1 MKKIKLILLSLMLFV
16 VTGTYAQTVKT
27 EEIKIKAG
35 FHCPNGKALIEK
47 ELVKEDGVTYVLA
60 DVATGVVTIKYD
72 PKKQNKD
79 KLVAAIEKIGYTT
92 EFSKK
97 DAVIRKACSHEEP
110 QKKEIKKN

>member
-1 MKKIKLILLSLMLFV
+1 MLLFV
-16 VTGTYAQTVKT
+16 AGTYAQTAKT
-27 EEIKIKAG
+27 EEIKIKAS

-60 DVATGVVTIKYD
+60 DVETGVVTIKYD

-97 DAVIRKACSHEEP
+97 DAAIQKACSHDEP
-110 QKKEIKKN
+110 QKAVPQRN

>member
-1 MKKIKLILLSLMLFV
+1 MKKIQLILLSLMLLFV
-16 VTGTYAQTVKT
+16 AGTYAQTAKT
-27 EEIKIKAG
+27 EEIKIKVA

-47 ELVKEDGVTYVLA
+47 ELVKEAGVTYVLA
-60 DVATGVVTIKYD
+60 DVETGIVTIKYD

-97 DAVIRKACSHEEP
+97 DAVIQKACSHDEP
-110 QKKEIKKN
+110 QKKETQRN